1 MPSSTQS
8 TRKRKKKIEHTKAM
22 ARSCGE
28 KNRERKNTTLIDLA
42 HHP

>member
-8 TRKRKKKIEHTKAM
+8 TRKREKKIECTKAM
-22 ARSCGE
+22 ARSYGE
-28 KNRERKNTTLIDLA
+28 KNRDQKNTTLIDLA

>member
-8 TRKRKKKIEHTKAM
+8 TTKREKKIERTKAM
-22 ARSCGE
+22 ARSYGE
-28 KNRERKNTTLIDLA
+28 KNRDKKNTTLIDLA